1 MLEIF
6 SSFPPNLLMFLAA
19 VLFIAG
25 CVRGFA
31 GFGAGMIFMPIATS
45 VMLPSTAA
53 ASFLFID
60 GIVAL
65 PLVIRALRLCDWPT
79 VLPAAI
85 GAVICVHFGAWLL
98 ASTDVLVLRWSIF
111 AIVTGLLLLLIS
123 GWRYNGKA
131 TWPVSL
137 GVGAVAGVLG
147 GISQVS
153 GPPVV
158 AFWLSSAREPAI
170 VRANLIVFFALSS
183 VGTFFAY
190 ILNGFFTLQVFHL
203 LIMAIPVYALAIY
216 AGSKGFSKANPN
228 LYRKLAYVL
237 IALAALTSM
246 PALDPLFR

>member
-1 MLEIF
+1 MFDIF

-65 PLVIRALRLCDWPT
+65 PLVIRALRMCDWST
-79 VLPAAI
+79 VLPAVI
-85 GAVICVHFGAWLL
+85 GAVVFVHSGAWLL
-98 ASTDVLVLRWSIF
+98 ANTDVLVLRWTIF

-123 GWRYNGKA
+123 GWRYHGKA
-131 TWPVSL
+131 TWPVSF
-137 GVGAVAGVLG
+137 GVGAVGGVLG

-170 VRANLIVFFALSS
+170 VRANLIVFFALAS
-183 VGTFFAY
+183 VGTFIAY

-203 LIMAIPVYALAIY
+203 LIVATPVYALAIY
-216 AGSKGFSKANPN
+216 AGSKGFSKASPK